1 VGYKAHT
8 FIAETE
14 IKPREESMEWQ
25 RSRVA
30 VAVQPCA
37 ADFAHLRLPV
47 SSSYVVLAVN
57 LKQAVEKSKEC
68 FDKLSMN
75 GNFSGNSNLSPFVL
89 SASKDSERSFNRLSR
104 FVLNEVKDLSSPRKI
119 LRSSGCAERAL

>member
-1 VGYKAHT
+1 MFK
-8 FIAETE
+8 
-14 IKPREESMEWQ
+14 
-25 RSRVA
+25 
-30 VAVQPCA
+30 VQ
-37 ADFAHLRLPV
+37 
-47 SSSYVVLAVN
+47 
-57 LKQAVEKSKEC
+57 QAVEKSKEC

-104 FVLNEVKDLSSPRKI
+104 FVLNKVKDLSSPRKI